1 MLLSKKNAV
10 LVILSAL
17 WLSGCDAPEQVAP
30 PAPPA
35 PEVAV
40 VRLHSE
46 TVTLTSELPG
56 RVVAAETSE
65 VRPQVNGVIRKR
77 LFEEGGLVEAGQILY
92 EIEDAPYQAALGTAQ
107 GALARAEAAI
117 DATRRKADRFE
128 QLGTLSAIS
137 QQEIDNA
144 IAEAD
149 QAAAD
154 VVAQRAAVEAATVNL
169 DFTRIR
175 APISG
180 RIGRSLVTPGALV
193 QAGQPEA
200 LAVIQQTET
209 VYVDITQSASDVLNL
224 RQAVRDGLI
233 SRDADGTP
241 VELLLPNGTTYAE
254 EGRLEFS
261 EVTVNP
267 ATGAVTL
274 RATFPNAEDTL
285 LPGMYVR
292 ARLIDGVQQEA
303 ILAPQ
308 RGISRDNRGRPI
320 AMVVNGDNVVERRN
334 VVTER
339 AVGDRWLVTDG
350 LQAGDQLIVEGLHRI
365 APGVTVV
372 ATPWQEN
379 AAPAESNAA
388 QGD

>member
-17 WLSGCDAPEQVAP
+17 WLSGCDAPEQV
-30 PAPPA
+30 APPA

>member
-17 WLSGCDAPEQVAP
+17 WLSGCDAPEQV
-30 PAPPA
+30 APPA

-117 DATRRKADRFE
+117 DATRRKAGRFE

>member
-1 MLLSKKNAV
+1 MLLSKRHAV
-10 LVILSAL
+10 LAVLSFL
-17 WLSGCDAPEQVAP
+17 WLSGCEAPEQMTP
-30 PAPPA
+30 PV
-35 PEVAV
+35 PEVGV
-40 VRLHSE
+40 VSLHSE

-65 VRPQVNGVIRKR
+65 VRPQVNGIIRKR
-77 LFEEGGLVEAGQILY
+77 LFEEGGMVEAGQVLY

-117 DATRRKADRFE
+117 DATRRKADRFQ

-144 IAEAD
+144 VAEAD

-154 VVAQRAAVEAATVNL
+154 VVAQRAAVEAARVNL

-224 RQAVRDGLI
+224 RQAVQDGLI

-241 VELLLPNGTTYAE
+241 VELLLPNGTLYPE

-261 EVTVNP
+261 EITVNP

-274 RATFPNAEDTL
+274 RATFPNADDML

-292 ARLIDGVQQEA
+292 ARLIEGVQQEA

-308 RGISRDNRGRPI
+308 RGISRDNRGRPV
-320 AMVVNGDNVVERRN
+320 ALVVNDDNVVERRI

-339 AVGDRWLVTDG
+339 AIGDHWLITEGLQPGDR
-350 LQAGDQLIVEGLHRI
+350 LIVEGVHRV
-365 APGVTVV
+365 APGITVTP
-372 ATPWQEN
+372 TPWQEN
-379 AAPAESNAA
+379 AAPAESNIA